1 MKSFLLLITAAA
13 ILIIISA
20 EERRY
25 PQDALQCFA
34 SSALQSQKDG
44 QIICPLGSNVC
55 IKEIINATRAQC
67 GKTNGLRLGRD
78 VWDVRLAKCVYRKCA
93 LTCPKITETTF
104 QEEEQDGESNA
115 TQIFSRTSHCCD
127 TDLCNRADRRVS
139 GFLCGLLLVLSILCF
154 VAFAS

>member
-1 MKSFLLLITAAA
+1 MKFFLLLIAAA

-44 QIICPLGSNVC
+44 QIICPLGSQVC
-55 IKEIINATRAQC
+55 IKETINATRAQC
-67 GKTNGLRLGRD
+67 GKTNGLHLGRD

-104 QEEEQDGESNA
+104 HEEKQDGKSNA

-127 TDLCNRADRRVS
+127 TDLCNRADRRVG
-139 GFLCGLLLVLSILCF
+139 GFLCGPLLVLSILCF
-154 VAFAS
+154 IAFAS